1 MGCRWGPRKQ
11 SFQSKPGGGVVG
23 ERPGRQPVYQSASS
37 SAMEQCEGRR
47 GGGIKRGLSARG
59 WRDRGKERDCMEGEK
74 GGMEAG
80 RVEGFLRRRGE
91 MRESKGPWEKG
102 MVGGGG
108 GRGRG
113 RGGLREREG
122 KRGEELR
129 QFFKK
134 ANTAGLSLSP
144 APFDAYQVLQERR
157 KQPSITGKT

>member
-1 MGCRWGPRKQ
+1 MNLPSWYLSELIDRTICPMVC
-11 SFQSKPGGGVVG
+11 SDSTL
-23 ERPGRQPVYQSASS
+23 
-37 SAMEQCEGRR
+37 EGKV
-47 GGGIKRGLSARG
+47 I
-59 WRDRGKERDCMEGEK
+59 K